1 MLTFVAITPHSPILL
16 PTIGKEHHKKLKKTI
31 AAYKMLEEDIY
42 ASKPNTI
49 VVLSPHGTTVPDA
62 LAIHICKI
70 FKVNLKEFGDL
81 ATSLEFKANPKLT
94 EEIRALRYKNES
106 VPLATI
112 TEDFLDYGSAIPLY
126 FLTQHL
132 PGITIIPIGR
142 SNMAVQAHFDI
153 GKLLGEILQSSS
165 QRVAVIA
172 SADLAHTL
180 TDSAPGG
187 FSPEGKKFDTA
198 IVQALRKDDHESI
211 LKLENKM
218 ETVKTCGLRVIA
230 MLLGIIEN
238 MNCTPEP
245 LSYEGPFGVGYL
257 TARFKLY

>member
-106 VPLATI
+106 V
-112 TEDFLDYGSAIPLY
+112 
-126 FLTQHL
+126 HN
-132 PGITIIPIGR
+132 R
-142 SNMAVQAHFDI
+142 
-153 GKLLGEILQSSS
+153 
-165 QRVAVIA
+165 
-172 SADLAHTL
+172 
-180 TDSAPGG
+180 G
-187 FSPEGKKFDTA
+187 FS
-198 IVQALRKDDHESI
+198 
-211 LKLENKM
+211 
-218 ETVKTCGLRVIA
+218 
-230 MLLGIIEN
+230 
-238 MNCTPEP
+238 
-245 LSYEGPFGVGYL
+245 
-257 TARFKLY
+257 